1 MKGSAQA
8 VPDSRIR
15 QRALQPDQS
24 FLIQA
29 PAGSGKTEL
38 LIQRYLRL
46 LAVVKNPEE
55 ILAITFTRKAG
66 AEMRGR
72 IISALDSARAGAAP
86 KEAHLQIGYGLA
98 MAAIERDRELDWQLR
113 RQPTRLRIGTIDA
126 VNSRLSRR
134 APLQATTP
142 DADSPQL
149 RAQRGLAGCGSDSG
163 LRAMGRE
170 APID

>member
-1 MKGSAQA
+1 MKQSAQA
-8 VPDSRIR
+8 APDSRIR

-66 AEMRGR
+66 AEMRSR
-72 IISALDSARAGAAP
+72 IISALDSARAASEP
-86 KEAHLQIGYGLA
+86 EEAHLKIGYRLA
-98 MAAIERDRELDWQLR
+98 LAAIERDRELDWQLH
-113 RQPTRLRIGTIDA
+113 RQPSRLRIGTIDA

-134 APLQATTP
+134 APGKQPGRPSDWRKITTP
-142 DADSPQL
+142 L
-149 RAQRGLAGCGSDSG
+149 G
-163 LRAMGRE
+163 LRLQCCWRIWTIGS
-170 APID
+170 IG